1 MALGLMNR
9 KIRLNRNSSVAS
21 EKAAKFAQR
30 SLPCRPSTNTRI
42 SLGSHMDEVSEKVLQ
57 AGGEVVLQKT
67 RSNLVSVLSG
77 ESSGELVSALGLSGV
92 RLDRDGNPNIKV
104 GFDEPRRDGSSN
116 AMVANIIEY
125 GKHNQPAKPF
135 LKPAKSQSKSEC
147 IDTMVATLEKEIKKL

>member
-1 MALGLMNR
+1 
-9 KIRLNRNSSVAS
+9 
-21 EKAAKFAQR
+21 
-30 SLPCRPSTNTRI
+30 
-42 SLGSHMDEVSEKVLQ
+42 MDEVSEKVLK

-67 RSNLVSVLSG
+67 RSNLISVLSG

-92 RLDRDGNPNIKV
+92 RLDREGNPNIKV
-104 GFDEPRRDGSSN
+104 GFDEPRKDGSSN

-135 LKPAKSQSKSEC
+135 LKPAKSQCKSEC

>member
-1 MALGLMNR
+1 MA
-9 KIRLNRNSSVAS
+9 KCTY
-21 EKAAKFAQR
+21 K
-30 SLPCRPSTNTRI
+30 LPEDFLKKLS

-92 RLDRDGNPNIKV
+92 RLDRNGNPNIKV

>member
-1 MALGLMNR
+1 MA
-9 KIRLNRNSSVAS
+9 KCTY
-21 EKAAKFAQR
+21 K
-30 SLPCRPSTNTRI
+30 LPEDFLKKLS

-57 AGGEVVLQKT
+57 AGGEVVLQRT

-104 GFDEPRRDGSSN
+104 GFDEPRKDGSSN